1 MKFVSM
7 PMAGAARKRGVTLIE
22 AVLFLS
28 ISLGVII
35 GGVVFFQQ
43 ANTAQRAND
52 ATRNITGLAAE
63 IRSLYRAAPSFA
75 GLTAAQLIQAGGV
88 PTNLVNG
95 TTINN
100 EFGGTY
106 AIAPGAGVPPATFTI
121 ASLGMPEATC
131 VRLAQINAQGSGPV
145 GNQIVAVGRLAGGT
159 FTSFDGNTNGEVTP
173 AEASTGCATLAANDS
188 VRFEFGR

>member
-7 PMAGAARKRGVTLIE
+7 NAAGSARKRGVTLIE

-43 ANTAQRAND
+43 ANTAQRSND

-63 IRSLYRAAPSFA
+63 IRTLYRAAPSFA

-88 PTNLVNG
+88 PTNLVTG

-106 AIAPGAGVPPATFTI
+106 AIAPGAGTPPQTFTI
-121 ASLGMPEATC
+121 ASLNMPEATC

-145 GNQIVAVGRLAGGT
+145 GNQIVAVGRLAGTT
-159 FTSFDGNTNGEVTP
+159 FTSFDGDANGDVTP
-173 AEASTGCATLAANDS
+173 AEASTGCATLVAGDS